1 MGAGL
6 HGQEREMSLLH
17 SVVFHMGGK
26 VHTVRFVPLHMH
38 ACAFQKRTKNP
49 PTVEHTPMHVH
60 TLPADVQC
68 SDIHIHT
75 PTYPPT
81 HSQAN
86 TALSGLS

>member
-1 MGAGL
+1 MAGRNASSREERNEGWKREGRMGAGL

-60 TLPADVQC
+60 TLPADV
-68 SDIHIHT
+68 
-75 PTYPPT
+75 
-81 HSQAN
+81 
-86 TALSGLS
+86 